1 MAVNLQT
8 TPRIEDNV
16 LEATRTMLE
25 TELLPA
31 IQNETTSRMDQLE
44 NLVTNMQ
51 SQLTS
56 NDEEIK
62 NLKDKVNTL
71 EANQDTSKVIFSGV
85 RKNHISSHSDF
96 TYDEIIVNVGQ
107 GLDAETGIF
116 KCPVSGIYSFSFGA
130 VTDMSDTYTFVKVIK
145 NGVTQFLIHENDNG
159 HKSSVNLSHVWTMV
173 LQKDDMVKLRLGNGK
188 GLFSDSHFPVLFNV
202 SFV

>member
-1 MAVNLQT
+1 MMLQP
-8 TPRIEDNV
+8 TPRIEDTV

-31 IQNETTSRMDQLE
+31 IQNETTSRIDQLE

-96 TYDEIIVNVGQ
+96 TY
-107 GLDAETGIF
+107 L
-116 KCPVSGIYSFSFGA
+116 
-130 VTDMSDTYTFVKVIK
+130 
-145 NGVTQFLIHENDNG
+145 
-159 HKSSVNLSHVWTMV
+159 
-173 LQKDDMVKLRLGNGK
+173 
-188 GLFSDSHFPVLFNV
+188 
-202 SFV
+202 